1 VCCREALLVATP
13 EDIINIADI
22 LGVTFQD
29 NCVATA
35 LKVQSQRFSWHERD
49 VLTRLYG
56 KKLERFL
63 LFSGVGG
70 WVFNLSS

>member
-1 VCCREALLVATP
+1 MCCREALLVATP

-35 LKVQSQRFSWHERD
+35 LKVRIGSHGG
-49 VLTRLYG
+49 TR
-56 KKLERFL
+56 RPI
-63 LFSGVGG
+63 
-70 WVFNLSS
+70 

>member
-1 VCCREALLVATP
+1 VAILRIDLLLPLLVATTVITFVCREALLVATP

-35 LKVQSQRFSWHERD
+35 LKAW
-49 VLTRLYG
+49 T
-56 KKLERFL
+56 
-63 LFSGVGG
+63 
-70 WVFNLSS
+70 N

>member
-1 VCCREALLVATP
+1 MCCREALLVATP

-35 LKVQSQRFSWHERD
+35 LKAWTINYKRQQTLNVVF
-49 VLTRLYG
+49 T
-56 KKLERFL
+56 
-63 LFSGVGG
+63 GV
-70 WVFNLSS
+70 